1 MGGLGNGPARTNPS
15 TGPFS
20 RVQRGRKRPGVR
32 PETRGLSRNRLRLL
46 GDAKCR
52 VRVMS
57 RESEMTPS
65 AYDRAVGNY
74 RLHYLDGIRGDIV
87 SVREFEAEGDEA
99 AFAYGEYVRSL
110 TAMELWEGDRKV
122 MHWDAFPS
130 MGN

>member
-1 MGGLGNGPARTNPS
+1 MI
-15 TGPFS
+15 
-20 RVQRGRKRPGVR
+20 
-32 PETRGLSRNRLRLL
+32 
-46 GDAKCR
+46 
-52 VRVMS
+52 

-74 RLHYLDGIRGDIV
+74 HLHYLDGIRGDIV